1 MKSKMHVLFVAL
13 LVFASLFVI
22 GCTQTN
28 EETDET
34 PTPTQT
40 IEEEAEPTPEEEIVI
55 PDEEEV
61 PIEPTPEEETPE
73 EETELIYLSEVYNYG
88 SLSEYEYRVTSTAGG
103 EESVTSFKYTIT
115 SDKLDGND
123 AWLQESIIDNE
134 MANLKTKTWIDKTSH
149 QCLKV
154 ATEFDVEGELI
165 VNEGNC
171 PAESTWE
178 EGGMAP
184 ALSYVGIE
192 EISIPL
198 GTYNA
203 QKYNL
208 DAVTYWIDPIVPLP
222 LKVAYEEANTVME
235 LVSYS

>member
-1 MKSKMHVLFVAL
+1 MKSKMNALFVVL
-13 LVFASLFVI
+13 LVFASVFVI

-28 EETDET
+28 EETNET

-40 IEEEAEPTPEEEIVI
+40 VEEETETIPEEEIVI
-55 PDEEEV
+55 PNEEEV
-61 PIEPTPEEETPE
+61 PTEPTPEEER
-73 EETELIYLSEVYNYG
+73 ELMYLSEVYNYG

-115 SDKLDGND
+115 SDELDGND

-134 MANLKTKTWIDKTSH
+134 MANLNTKTWIDKTSH
-149 QCLKV
+149 HCLKV
-154 ATEFDVEGELI
+154 ATEFDIDGELI

-171 PAESTWE
+171 PAESTWDKN
-178 EGGMAP
+178 GMAP
-184 ALSYVGIE
+184 ALSYVGME

-203 QKYNL
+203 KKYNL
-208 DAVTYWIDPIVPLP
+208 NTVTYWIDPLVPLP

-235 LVSYS
+235 LISYS